1 MAAKKN
7 EFGLTDKQEKFAQE
21 YIRCK
26 NASEAYRNSYNA
38 GKMSDNVIHTKA
50 YEVLK
55 NGAVTVRLNELRGEI
70 KQRHN
75 ITVDS
80 LVKELEQARQV
91 ALAAETPQTS
101 AAVAATMGKA
111 KLCGLDKQLVELSGE
126 IKTTDI
132 TDEELKEKLNKLGMG
147 RFANQLVNKQQ

>member
-38 GKMSDNVIHTKA
+38 GKMSNNVIHVKA
-50 YEVLK
+50 CEVL
-55 NGAVTVRLNELRGEI
+55 NSGNVAVRIKELRGEI

-126 IKTTDI
+126 ISTRTVLSDFYASNVKS
-132 TDEELKEKLNKLGMG
+132 
-147 RFANQLVNKQQ
+147 